1 MANNTAGGSW
11 WKQLVEWGSDVYDAG
26 GEWWDDSFGDIDYNK
41 FNKSPGKF
49 TTGIGGREIDIS
61 GAQMGAPSSSSG
73 WGWWDTVKK
82 YAGYGGDVLD
92 WTSDVYKAS
101 PKWVQDWVQGRGKE
115 PDKDNAYRQWLMN
128 RRNRQKKGPPQGA
141 ATRNIGLGRRQ
152 TRPFKPQSMG
162 TGGYGN
168 SPLANAIMEQAS
180 KNASIRSIMAGQI
193 SKGRQ
198 TIGINQSRI
207 NLYLSSKYGLK

>member
-1 MANNTAGGSW
+1 
-11 WKQLVEWGSDVYDAG
+11 
-26 GEWWDDSFGDIDYNK
+26 
-41 FNKSPGKF
+41 
-49 TTGIGGREIDIS
+49 
-61 GAQMGAPSSSSG
+61 
-73 WGWWDTVKK
+73 
-82 YAGYGGDVLD
+82 
-92 WTSDVYKAS
+92 
-101 PKWVQDWVQGRGKE
+101 
-115 PDKDNAYRQWLMN
+115 MN

-152 TRPFKPQSMG
+152 TKPFRPQSMG